1 MRLVPDICKRRA
13 AVCSM
18 KLPRPAFCPAFR
30 RRSFSRCLSTSGCP
44 SCGAFASAGCAAAPA
59 NRTLCSAS
67 KRLFDAGSRLRDFRA
82 TRFERLRCR
91 REHDSGGRLSCCT
104 GRISGHCS
112 DFLCAV
118 LRGSDDCF
126 ARLRRHG
133 SDHCCRLHWTIGVTM
148 PDARAGSLALHQAYV
163 IDADR
168 TACAGQWMLI
178 SAAIGFCAMCFQRG
192 TRRASVPVAGCCCGS
207 SARRVGFGSA
217 AARADAGL

>member
-1 MRLVPDICKRRA
+1 
-13 AVCSM
+13 M

-82 TRFERLRCR
+82 TRFERIRCR
-91 REHDSGGRLSCCT
+91 REHDSGGRLSRCT

-133 SDHCCRLHWTIGVTM
+133 SDHCCRLHWTIGETM
-148 PDARAGSLALHQAYV
+148 PDARASSLALHQAYV
-163 IDADR
+163 ID
-168 TACAGQWMLI
+168 
-178 SAAIGFCAMCFQRG
+178 G
-192 TRRASVPVAGCCCGS
+192 TGLLAPVSGCS
-207 SARRVGFGSA
+207 SARRLDFARCASSEERGEPQCRSRAVAAGAQPGGWASA
-217 AARADAGL
+217 RRRHARTPACRRPQNSFR